1 MIPLN
6 RLGAAVA
13 GPLGREVAQVGVL
26 PLAQGPPEPGDLG
39 DRAGGERR
47 DDLLG
52 DLLPGGQVT
61 GGVGGADLLVALPGD
76 QDLVV
81 GVAAA
86 QAVDQPVPLPV
97 GQVVRAG
104 AQDVADT
111 VERVVLVPAVPQGVL
126 LDAAADLIQ
135 GLPGEPTMW
144 NASSTG
150 VASPSS
156 SRSALAYPRNGSNV
170 ATCTHARN
178 CSLRSFSHVAKTVPE
193 RPGTR
198 SSNRAWTFPS
208 WSRVRST
215 IPVSIVG
222 PLTCALCGVWC
233 HTCSSTPT

>member
-1 MIPLN
+1 MRWCSSMITD

-104 AQDVADT
+104 APDVADT
-111 VERVVLVPAVPQGVL
+111 VERVVLVPAVAQGVL
-126 LDAAADLIQ
+126 LDPAADLAHR
-135 GLPGEPTMW
+135 LPGEPTMW

-150 VASPSS
+150 VASPS
-156 SRSALAYPRNGSNV
+156 
-170 ATCTHARN
+170 
-178 CSLRSFSHVAKTVPE
+178 
-193 RPGTR
+193 
-198 SSNRAWTFPS
+198 
-208 WSRVRST
+208 
-215 IPVSIVG
+215 
-222 PLTCALCGVWC
+222 
-233 HTCSSTPT
+233 